1 MRAARGIT
9 LLELMIT
16 IAIVAV
22 LGSLAAPGLNAL
34 LYDARITAAVNGLL
48 HDLFLARSE
57 SLKRGEVI
65 SVCKSQDGRTCAN
78 AVPDWHV
85 GWMVFVNHD
94 RDEPPQRGNEE
105 PILTVSQGWPGGTIS
120 SNRTA
125 YSFRPFVQ
133 GVVNGTLVFCDPRG
147 SSSARAIVIS
157 HTGRPRVSRRDS
169 SNKPLQCPAA

>member
-9 LLELMIT
+9 LLELMIS

-22 LGSLAAPGLNAL
+22 LGSLAAPGFSAL
-34 LYDARITAAVNGLL
+34 RYDAQITAAVNGLL

-57 SLKRGEVI
+57 SMKRGEVI
-65 SVCKSQDGRTCAN
+65 SICKSQDGSTCAN
-78 AVPDWHV
+78 AAPDWRV

-94 RDEPPQRGNEE
+94 RKEPPQRGNEE
-105 PILTVSQGWPGGTIS
+105 PILAVSQGRPGITIS

-125 YSFRPFVQ
+125 YSFRPSVQ

-169 SNKPLQCPAA
+169 SNKPLKCPAA